1 MSGVNLLRALVG
13 LLLVLVALGLQISLF
28 PHLAWNGVVPNL
40 VLLVVVA
47 AALSCSPRYALVLG
61 FVGGVLADLV
71 GPADHYAGRW
81 ALALVLVAWIAAR
94 VRQDARPGT
103 LAVLGTVAACS
114 FVGTSV
120 FALTGLLLRDPVVD
134 VGEMLTVVGVAVLWD
149 LLLTPLVLPLTVRV
163 LRRVAPAGAERVPA

>member
-1 MSGVNLLRALVG
+1 A
-13 LLLVLVALGLQISLF
+13 
-28 PHLAWNGVVPNL
+28 PHLAGIGVVPNL
-40 VLLVVVA
+40 FVLVVVA

-81 ALALVLVAWIAAR
+81 ALALVLVAWVAAR

-134 VGEMLTVVGVAVLWD
+134 VSEMLTVVGVAVLWD
-149 LLLTPLVLPLTVRV
+149 LLLTPLVLPLAVRA
-163 LRRVAPAGAERVPA
+163 LRRVAPAGAERALA